1 MTQAQNHTAPRG
13 GTQQREA
20 GKKGGSRDPERLRK
34 MAPEGGHATREA
46 YGHAFYVEEGRKGG
60 QKVKET
66 LGTPHYQASG
76 RKGGNALAAKRG
88 AAHMRA
94 IAKAGRAAQEAK
106 AWNEAIEAAVAAVAT
121 AGSLLEADSR
131 LKALR
136 RGT

>member
-1 MTQAQNHTAPRG
+1 MGQDHSARRAPHP
-13 GTQQREA
+13 

-60 QKVKET
+60 QKVKAT

-76 RKGGNALAAKRG
+76 RKGGLAVSQKMG
-88 AAHMRA
+88 PEHMRA
-94 IAKAGRAAQEAK
+94 MAKAGRAAQQAK
-106 AWNEAIEAAVAAVAT
+106 AWNEAVDAAIAAVAT
-121 AGSLLEADSR
+121 AGDLLEADAR